1 MTEYIHTTNTR
12 LQLYSCSLLLYENP
26 KNFKAGDL
34 STAIPS

>member
-1 MTEYIHTTNTR
+1 MTEHIHTTNTR
-12 LQLYSCSLLLYENP
+12 LQLYTCFRLLYENL